1 MSCTTA
7 SRVKTTCDVNGPK
20 DAPLQSCD
28 GMRRFIPLIFRCSC
42 VAGADEGDAA
52 MRRLSD
58 RRRAEVME
66 SNTLPQMQAVMN
78 RV

>member
-1 MSCTTA
+1 MA
-7 SRVKTTCDVNGPK
+7 DIVDV
-20 DAPLQSCD
+20 QI
-28 GMRRFIPLIFRCSC
+28 MRRKG
-42 VAGADEGDAA
+42 GADEGDAA